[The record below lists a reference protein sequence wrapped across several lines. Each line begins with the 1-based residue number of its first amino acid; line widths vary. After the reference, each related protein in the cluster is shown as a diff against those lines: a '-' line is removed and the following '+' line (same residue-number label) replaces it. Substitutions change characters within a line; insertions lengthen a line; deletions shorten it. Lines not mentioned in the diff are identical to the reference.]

1 MFALCLTIPP
11 FAIFTGLSV
20 QLINRYLPQNYVGW
34 TLIVVGFGV
43 LSILDEKSS
52 RATYIGSQIPVAV
65 GMGIVWISTQFP
77 ILAPLPFSNSA
88 HALSFFTFVRCFA
101 QSWGIVLGGTILQ
114 NVLLNELPASFTSQ
128 FPQGVQIAYAIIPT
142 ISGLPEP
149 LQGQVRAAFAQATR
163 LIWRVMI
170 GVSGAGFLSVF
181 LMREVTLHEGRD
193 AQWGLEDEKRSG
205 GAGARGG

>member
-1 MFALCLTIPP
+1 MGWI
-11 FAIFTGLSV
+11 
-20 QLINRYLPQNYVGW
+20 LI
-34 TLIVVGFGV
+34 TVGFGV
-43 LSILDEKSS
+43 LSLLDEKSS
-52 RATYIGSQIPVAV
+52 RAMYIGCQIPVAV
-65 GMGIVWISTQFP
+65 GLGLVWVGTQFP

-101 QSWGIVLGGTILQ
+101 QVSRVYWPYPSHAEAGFALQSWGIVVGGTILQ
-114 NVLLNELPASFTSQ
+114 NVLLNKLPKSFTSQ

-170 GVSGAGFLSVF
+170 GISGAGFLSVF
-181 LMREVTLHEGRD
+181 LMRELKLREDRD
-193 AQWGLEDEKRSG
+193 AQWGLQDEKDVGKKEVRM
-205 GAGARGG
+205 AAMLLDAPD